1 MTVMNIVIQR
11 LIRSAALSL
20 WTGLCSLHG
29 EAEQLVP
36 RGRDLWASVTHTD
49 DKITPLRSAVSQ
61 LIPNYRTNLS
71 IWCHHLHFNT
81 GTISWIQT
89 TRTTFIFYLKKSCNC
104 QCKWQLDMQYWYA
117 ENSWGKTVFVDGI
130 NTMYGYNW
138 HLGRWHCE
146 CIRKSQ
152 QYISINQNVPLSIS
166 LYQMKIWIQIW
177 RPVDKIPF
185 TPRPDSQTVNTNVI
199 VTSKAGNLKSSYN
212 IKGWLLTTG

>member
-1 MTVMNIVIQR
+1 MLPWACGRDYAACTVRLSSWCPGVGICGPVLPTQMTRLHHSGLLSNNSYLITGQIYQSDVIIYTSI
-11 LIRSAALSL
+11 LELSL
-20 WTGLCSLHG
+20 EFRLQELLLFFILKNHATVSANGSL
-29 EAEQLVP
+29 
-36 RGRDLWASVTHTD
+36 T
-49 DKITPLRSAVSQ
+49 
-61 LIPNYRTNLS
+61 
-71 IWCHHLHFNT
+71 
-81 GTISWIQT
+81 
-89 TRTTFIFYLKKSCNC
+89 CNI
-104 QCKWQLDMQYWYA
+104 D

-138 HLGRWHCE
+138 YLGRWHCE

-152 QYISINQNVPLSIS
+152 QYISINQNVPLTIS

-185 TPRPDSQTVNTNVI
+185 TPQPDSQTVNTNVI

>member
-1 MTVMNIVIQR
+1 MLPWACGQDYAACTVRLSSWCPGVGICGPVLPTQMTRLHHSGLLSNNSYLITGQIYQSDVI
-11 LIRSAALSL
+11 IYTS
-20 WTGLCSLHG
+20 
-29 EAEQLVP
+29 
-36 RGRDLWASVTHTD
+36 
-49 DKITPLRSAVSQ
+49 
-61 LIPNYRTNLS
+61 
-71 IWCHHLHFNT
+71 

-104 QCKWQLDMQYWYA
+104 QCKWQLDTQYWYA

-152 QYISINQNVPLSIS
+152 QYISVNQNVPLTIL

>member
-1 MTVMNIVIQR
+1 MLPWACGQDYAACTVRLSSWCPGVGICGPVLPTQMTRLHHSGLLSNNSYLITGQIYQSDVIIYTSILELSPEFKLQELLLFFILKNHATVSANGSLTCNI
-11 LIRSAALSL
+11 
-20 WTGLCSLHG
+20 
-29 EAEQLVP
+29 
-36 RGRDLWASVTHTD
+36 D
-49 DKITPLRSAVSQ
+49 
-61 LIPNYRTNLS
+61 
-71 IWCHHLHFNT
+71 
-81 GTISWIQT
+81 
-89 TRTTFIFYLKKSCNC
+89 
-104 QCKWQLDMQYWYA
+104 

-138 HLGRWHCE
+138 YLGRWHCE

-152 QYISINQNVPLSIS
+152 QYISINQNVPLTIS

>member
-1 MTVMNIVIQR
+1 MRLSSWCPGVGICGPVLPTQMTRLLHSGLLSNNSYLITGQIYQSDVIIYTSI
-11 LIRSAALSL
+11 LELSPEFKL
-20 WTGLCSLHG
+20 QELL
-29 EAEQLVP
+29 L
-36 RGRDLWASVTHTD
+36 
-49 DKITPLRSAVSQ
+49 
-61 LIPNYRTNLS
+61 
-71 IWCHHLHFNT
+71 
-81 GTISWIQT
+81 
-89 TRTTFIFYLKKSCNC
+89 FYLKKSCNC

-117 ENSWGKTVFVDGI
+117 ENSWGKTIFVDGI

-152 QYISINQNVPLSIS
+152 QYISINQNVPLTIS

-185 TPRPDSQTVNTNVI
+185 TPQPDSQTVNTNVI

>member
-1 MTVMNIVIQR
+1 M
-11 LIRSAALSL
+11 LPWA
-20 WTGLCSLHG
+20 C
-29 EAEQLVP
+29 
-36 RGRDLWASVTHTD
+36 GRDYAACTVRLSSWCPGVGICGPVLPTQMTRLHHSGLLSNNSYL
-49 DKITPLRSAVSQ
+49 ITGQIYQSDVIIYTS
-61 LIPNYRTNLS
+61 
-71 IWCHHLHFNT
+71 

-104 QCKWQLDMQYWYA
+104 QCKWQLDTQYWYA

-152 QYISINQNVPLSIS
+152 QYISVNQNVPLTIL